1 MTARKIKVSNQNV
14 TTFTLI
20 YDNYKA
26 HCVYGRTSVPSYFTI
41 GLGYWDRQ
49 QTNSW
54 SVLKTVTR
62 IIIHPSYDSST
73 TTNDIALMKLDVS
86 YKFFVK
92 I

>member
-1 MTARKIKVSNQNV
+1 
-14 TTFTLI
+14 
-20 YDNYKA
+20 
-26 HCVYGRTSVPSYFTI
+26 VPSYFTI

-73 TTNDIALMKLDVS
+73 TTNDIALMKLDVKVIFS
-86 YKFFVK
+86 YYSKFSVFPLKNSKARTVPYLK
-92 I
+92 LRPFLAF